1 MLINAHTFITSDFLD
16 TDERR
21 KAYLDEILSMP
32 ASEILL
38 AQAENL
44 LVLYRAALQDLR
56 DSYK

>member
-1 MLINAHTFITSDFLD
+1 MTINVHTFIASDFLD

-44 LVLYRAALQDLR
+44 LVLYRATLQDLR